1 MLNMAACFSDDD
13 LEPYDMTHDTT
24 TEAVKPPKYIRD
36 CMEGML
42 HVAIKLFISCMV
54 NDKILDQNLVSL
66 NIYKMIFDILVK
78 F

>member
-1 MLNMAACFSDDD
+1 MAACFSDDD

-36 CMEGML
+36 CMEGTL
-42 HVAIKLFISCMV
+42 AIKL
-54 NDKILDQNLVSL
+54 LDQNLVSF